1 MPKLIPMPVVLD
13 LLDDGPVLKLVIQ
26 YKRGKKKKKGDVC
39 GKCIAVGRSDCSS
52 VREAAVARGEKLC
65 LDREQSYYILRPLK
79 KSEIR

>member
-26 YKRGKKKKKGDVC
+26 YKRGKKGHGC
-39 GKCIAVGRSDCSS
+39 GKCIARDRESCSS
-52 VREAAVARGEKLC
+52 VREAAIARWGKSC
-65 LDREQSYYILRPLK
+65 LDRDQSYYILRPLK

>member
-26 YKRGKKKKKGDVC
+26 YKRGKSGFGC
-39 GKCIAVGRSDCSS
+39 RKCIAAGRSDCRS

-65 LDREQSYYILRPLK
+65 LDREQSYYTLRPLK